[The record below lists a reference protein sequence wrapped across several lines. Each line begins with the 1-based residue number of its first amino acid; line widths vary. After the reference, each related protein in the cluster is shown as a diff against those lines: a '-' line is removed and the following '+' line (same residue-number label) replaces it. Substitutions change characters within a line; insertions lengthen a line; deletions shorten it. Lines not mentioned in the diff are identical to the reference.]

1 MCIFLRLPVCPGVQ
15 TSDINDPPML
25 QYHDWAA
32 ILDLYRHASVSLN
45 SRLHS
50 GVLGLAAPSPSLY
63 LANNVKYLDLMSSIS
78 LADLLFDPAR

>member
-1 MCIFLRLPVCPGVQ
+1 M
-15 TSDINDPPML
+15 

-50 GVLGLAAPSPSLY
+50 GVLSLAAPRPTVY
-63 LANNVKYLDLMSSIS
+63 LANNIKYLDLMSSINMS
-78 LADLLFDPAR
+78 AQLIDPVR